1 MYITQD
7 TIFVVLSNSW
17 DAEYRKK
24 MEIILQLLHRNSVY
38 QTLAADMQDFSEIWL
53 PGKVQWIK
61 LF

>member
-38 QTLAADMQDFSEIWL
+38 QTLAADMQDFSEI
-53 PGKVQWIK
+53 
-61 LF
+61 